1 MVRGYAVRPVGTSNV
16 GPGRRYRTAGRV
28 GTNARRTTV
37 TEQSSLDRDELP
49 LPDYDHLT
57 LGELPTRI
65 GGLDAEALRQLL
77 AYEREHGD
85 RLPVVQVLEHRLAAV
100 ESGAGVTGGNRLA
113 STPASR
119 QSPEGGSKVGPE
131 TIGPPVNPP
140 SHGDPTN
147 PAQPRG

>member
-1 MVRGYAVRPVGTSNV
+1 
-16 GPGRRYRTAGRV
+16 
-28 GTNARRTTV
+28 V
-37 TEQSSLDRDELP
+37 TEQSSPDRDELP

-65 GGLDAEALRQLL
+65 GSLDAEALRQLL

-85 RLPVVQVLEHRLAAV
+85 RLPVVQTLEHRLAAV
-100 ESGAGVTGGNRLA
+100 ESGAGLTGGDPRA
-113 STPASR
+113 STPASAP
-119 QSPEGGSKVGPE
+119 SLEGGSKVGPE
-131 TIGPPVNPP
+131 TSGPPVNPP